1 MKNKKILLAALLI
14 GTMAVAGA
22 CGGGAKKNDAPA
34 EDAQQTEQAAP
45 AEGQEAPAE
54 GQEAPAEND
63 QAQTD
68 NQQAP
73 AEGQEAPADQK

>member
-34 EDAQQTEQAAP
+34 EDAQQTEQ
-45 AEGQEAPAE
+45 EAPAE